1 MRDRVKPY
9 RVVRHC
15 GATSGMLS
23 IWLAIGVG
31 AAALGSAQSPDVCE
45 RSQAD
50 THATPPPVTTLRT
63 RDAELAIYAVD
74 GELRYTV
81 IERSGR
87 IAMHMGTE
95 RDFVVHFPKLAAHV
109 EAAFAEEG
117 TWIDASAGA
126 RTTSRRDEAHDD
138 RP

>member
-1 MRDRVKPY
+1 M
-9 RVVRHC
+9 
-15 GATSGMLS
+15 
-23 IWLAIGVG
+23 LAISILGVAAG
-31 AAALGSAQSPDVCE
+31 AALASAQGPPVCE
-45 RSQAD
+45 GERDVASRD
-50 THATPPPVTTLRT
+50 TPPPVTTLRT

-117 TWIDASAGA
+117 TLPESHGWIDAS
-126 RTTSRRDEAHDD
+126 RSRHDD
-138 RP
+138 ERP